1 MKGVKIIARVA
12 RKDLNSQFIHVMVQ
26 GVNKEYIFKNRDY
39 VESYL
44 NIINENKIKF
54 ELTIIAYCV
63 MSNHA
68 YFLIYTKDIEQLG
81 KFMHKVN
88 LLYSNLYNQRENR
101 CGVIFRNRYRAEP
114 IKDMK
119 YLINCI
125 KYIHDNPVKAGMV
138 PKCEDYKY
146 SSYKDYINNEG
157 VTQTEIMKTM
167 FGEKCN
173 YSLQFKSAYEKKF
186 MDIEDENKNYEEYIA
201 RRNKRI

>member
-63 MSNHA
+63 MNNHA
-68 YFLIYTKDIEQLG
+68 HFLIYTKDIEQLG

-138 PKCEDYKY
+138 LKCEDYKY
-146 SSYKDYINNEG
+146 LSYRAYLNNEG
-157 VTQTEIMKTM
+157 MTQTEIMKTM

-173 YSLQFKSAYEKKF
+173 YSLLFKSTYEKKF